1 MVLGGMAATAHA
13 QAATNTSDTTP
24 AAVAAIDATGTYSS
38 TWGAMTMQQQGTH
51 VTGSYAY
58 HAGTIDGTL
67 DGNTLRFTWH
77 EDDGSGEGILVRA
90 SGGSW
95 IGSWGTT
102 DDHSGGAWQLAPI
115 APGTTPI
122 LAASNA
128 PAQAATTDG
137 PKAGSLS
144 FELSLPFDVTFGN
157 GPTLMGVGGL
167 GVGLGKRVSDN
178 WYLGGTADV
187 EEEVNMSGGGNGPDG
202 FLRLRAGGEARYVF
216 NHGTGEAS
224 VNCGPE
230 FPVPRTDWVAFRAG
244 AETLD
249 EGTSYGTYG
258 DVSIGTDFW
267 LGSTQFSMYLQGGA
281 SIEPTAT
288 YEGSTSTTTDDSFA
302 HQTQPQ
308 TTPAS
313 GNTTAGYFGMG
324 FRFAFG

>member
-1 MVLGGMAATAHA
+1 MVLGGMVATAHA
-13 QAATNTSDTTP
+13 QTAIVEP
-24 AAVAAIDATGTYSS
+24 AAVDATGTYSG

-58 HAGTIDGTL
+58 HGGTLDGTL

-77 EDDGSGEGILVRA
+77 EDDGSGEGILGRA
-90 SGGSW
+90 SDGSW

-102 DDHSGGAWQLAPI
+102 DDHSGGAWQLAPV
-115 APGTTPI
+115 APGTLPI
-122 LAASNA
+122 VASTDA
-128 PAQAATTDG
+128 STTTTTTTDG
-137 PKAGSLS
+137 PHAGAWSL
-144 FELSLPFDVTFGN
+144 ELSLPFDVTFGN

-167 GVGLGKRVSDN
+167 GVGVGKRVSDN
-178 WYLGGTADV
+178 WYLGGTFDF
-187 EEEVNMSGGGNGPDG
+187 EEEVNMTGENGPDG
-202 FLRLRAGGEARYVF
+202 FFRMRAGGEARYIF
-216 NHGTGEAS
+216 NRGTGEAS
-224 VNCGPE
+224 VNCGPA
-230 FPVPRTDWVAFRAG
+230 FAVPRTDWIAFRTG

-288 YEGSTSTTTDDSFA
+288 YQGGASTAGDDSPR
-302 HQTQPQ
+302 QTQPQ
-308 TTPAS
+308 TQPAS

>member
-13 QAATNTSDTTP
+13 QAIDTTTP
-24 AAVAAIDATGTYSS
+24 TVVASVDATGTYSS

-67 DGNTLRFTWH
+67 DGNTLRFSWH
-77 EDDGSGEGILVRA
+77 EDDGSGQGVLVRA
-90 SGGSW
+90 SDGSW
-95 IGSWGTT
+95 VGSWGTT

-115 APGTTPI
+115 APGMTPI
-122 LAASNA
+122 VASPSTDA
-128 PAQAATTDG
+128 PAQTTATDG

-178 WYLGGTADV
+178 WYLGGTADL
-187 EEEVNMSGGGNGPDG
+187 EQEVNMSGDGPDG
-202 FLRLRAGGEARYVF
+202 FLRIRAGGEARYVF

-288 YEGSTSTTTDDSFA
+288 YQGGTSTTSDDSSRS
-302 HQTQPQ
+302 TQPQ
-308 TTPAS
+308 TSPAS

>member
-1 MVLGGMAATAHA
+1 MVLGGMAATAYA
-13 QAATNTSDTTP
+13 QP
-24 AAVAAIDATGTYSS
+24 ADVDATGTYSG
-38 TWGAMTMQQQGTH
+38 TWGAMTMQQQGAH

-58 HAGTIDGTL
+58 HGGTIDGTL

-90 SGGSW
+90 SDGAW
-95 IGSWGTT
+95 AGSWGTT

-115 APGTTPI
+115 APGTMPI
-122 LAASNA
+122 VESAAA
-128 PAQAATTDG
+128 PSTATIDG
-137 PKAGSLS
+137 PHAGSLS
-144 FELSLPFDVTFGN
+144 LELTLPFDITFGN

-167 GVGLGKRVSDN
+167 GIGLGTRVSDN
-178 WYLGGTADV
+178 WYLGGTFDF
-187 EEEVNMSGGGNGPDG
+187 EEEVNMTGENGPDG
-202 FLRLRAGGEARYVF
+202 FFRMRAGGEARYVF

-224 VNCGPE
+224 VNCGPD
-230 FPVPRTDWVAFRAG
+230 FPVPRTDWIAFRTG

-267 LGSTQFSMYLQGGA
+267 LGSTQLSMYLQAGA

-288 YEGSTSTTTDDSFA
+288 YQGGTPTTTSDDA
-302 HQTQPQ
+302 APRQTQPQ
-308 TTPAS
+308 TQAPS
-313 GNTTAGYFGMG
+313 GNTTAGYVGMG